1 MKLAIAFF
9 ILASAV
15 PTMCEQTF
23 RCTDALCL
31 NYLQEVG
38 GNHLHVHRCGDA
50 ACVNYQA
57 FVAANHRHQ
66 YRNRDVTSPNFLQFV
81 PERQRRRK

>member
-1 MKLAIAFF
+1 MKLPIA
-9 ILASAV
+9 LAVFAFV
-15 PTMCEQTF
+15 LPAMGEPTF

-38 GNHLHVHRCGDA
+38 GNHLHVHRCTDA
-50 ACVNYQA
+50 ACVNFQQ
-57 FVAANHRHQ
+57 FVPNNHRHLH
-66 YRNRDVTSPNFLQFV
+66 RNSDVTSPNFLQFV